1 MDEIQTRFGGYEGFK
16 RHFDSVMGRTVGNF
30 VTIGYLLIVARDSGI
45 LNGSGY
51 SGMGEFAEKEYGLR
65 PDQTSRF
72 IAVAERYGDANGN
85 VLPQYRDHSFSLLTE
100 MLTLPAGIAEEIP
113 AETPREEVRALKDE
127 LREEEQTSDIELAI
141 EKAETD
147 EQNGDE
153 DRLLRF
159 FREWYR
165 ENPSAFMRAWEHGH
179 NAELGKDTDYAE
191 LTFQAI
197 APAGVALLMARVPG
211 EGRYMLSINGKDQL
225 PTLTSGRTGE
235 KETVAWTELIDGWL
249 PLIYGTQ
256 DAQDRWHELYGEEED
271 PFEKPPKDNGK
282 AAEKEKVIQISEKPK
297 EKKEPQKKEE
307 PMPAPEQKQEEAEP
321 QEIIEA
327 EFEEVEA
334 EPDAVEAVVEKDEN
348 CAGANEEEDPDED
361 ITPEAAHREIQIT
374 GPEPK
379 YVLDAQ
385 KLAEAIDVVGGMISS
400 LRKFDQYTVRSS
412 WIPQIENVLYQLE
425 ALREITGLQIH
436 FKQETPDEQMEVN
449 GIKADPGL

>member
-85 VLPQYRDHSFSLLTE
+85 VLPQYREHSFSLLTE

-113 AETPREEVRALKDE
+113 AETPREEVRALKEE

-211 EGRYMLSINGKDQL
+211 EGRFMLSINGKDNQ

-235 KETVAWTELIDGWL
+235 KETVEWTELIDGWL

-256 DAQDRWHELYGEEED
+256 DAQDRWHELYGEDDFAAESVK
-271 PFEKPPKDNGK
+271 PSEKT
-282 AAEKEKVIQISEKPK
+282 AEKEKVIQISEKPK

-307 PMPAPEQKQEEAEP
+307 PMPASEHKKEEPEP
-321 QEIIEA
+321 QEIIEGD
-327 EFEEVEA
+327 FEEVEA

-348 CAGANEEEDPDED
+348 CAGANEEEDPNED
-361 ITPEAAHREIQIT
+361 ITPEAAHREITIT

-379 YVLDAQ
+379 YVLDAW
-385 KLAEAIDVVGGMISS
+385 KLEEAIDVVEGMISS
-400 LRKFDQYTVRSS
+400 LRKFDQYTMRSS

-425 ALREITGLQIH
+425 ALREITGLQIP
-436 FKQETPDEQMEVN
+436 FKLETPDEPMEVD
-449 GIKADPGL
+449 GIKVDPGL

>member
-16 RHFDSVMGRTVGNF
+16 RHFDAVMGRTVGSF

-45 LNGSGY
+45 LKGSGY

-113 AETPREEVRALKDE
+113 AETPREEVRALKEE

-141 EKAETD
+141 EKSETD
-147 EQNGDE
+147 EQNGEE

-165 ENPSAFMRAWEHGH
+165 ENPTAFSRAWEHGH
-179 NAELGKDTDYAE
+179 NAELGQGTDYAE
-191 LTFQAI
+191 LTISAI

-211 EGRYMLSINGKDQL
+211 EGRFMLSINGKDQL

-235 KETVAWTELIDGWL
+235 KEAVAWTELIDGWL

-256 DAQDRWHELYGEEED
+256 SAQDRWHELYGDAEDLIEE
-271 PFEKPPKDNGK
+271 PAKKAEKQE
-282 AAEKEKVIQISEKPK
+282 EKEKVIKISEKPK
-297 EKKEPQKKEE
+297 QKKEPSEKKEE
-307 PMPAPEQKQEEAEP
+307 PKPVLPEQPEV
-321 QEIIEA
+321 IEA
-327 EFEEVEA
+327 EFEEIEA
-334 EPDAVEAVVEKDEN
+334 DEKDEN
-348 CAGANEEEDPDED
+348 CAGATEIE
-361 ITPEAAHREIQIT
+361 ITPEAAHREIPIT
-374 GPEPK
+374 GPETPEL
-379 YVLDAQ
+379 VDASA
-385 KLAEAIDVVGGMISS
+385 LLEAIDVMAGMISS
-400 LRKFDQYTVRSS
+400 LEKFDQYTIRSS
-412 WIPQIENVLYQLE
+412 WIPQIENVLRVLK
-425 ALREITGLQIH
+425 RFKEIAGIEGQFTMPEPI
-436 FKQETPDEQMEVN
+436 EVN
-449 GIKADPGL
+449 GVMTEPGL